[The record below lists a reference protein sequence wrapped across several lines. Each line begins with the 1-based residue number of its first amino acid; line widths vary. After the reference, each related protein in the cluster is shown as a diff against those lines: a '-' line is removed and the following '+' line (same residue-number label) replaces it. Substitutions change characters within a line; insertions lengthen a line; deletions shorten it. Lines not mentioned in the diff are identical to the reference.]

1 MACLRRRT
9 ALISTSSRS
18 PRYANG
24 ATDCAAPKTFGADL
38 RGESQ
43 KIQPSRWSESQETPS
58 FQGVP
63 RSVLADLAEKQGLAA
78 TKAVQIAACAV
89 FRKEFPNTVA

>member
-1 MACLRRRT
+1 MARPIARRQG
-9 ALISTSSRS
+9 AAVPAKCELI
-18 PRYANG
+18 G
-24 ATDCAAPKTFGADL
+24 
-38 RGESQ
+38 

-63 RSVLADLAEKQGLAA
+63 RSVLADSAEKQGLAA

-89 FRKEFPNTVA
+89 FRKEIPNTVA

>member
-1 MACLRRRT
+1 V
-9 ALISTSSRS
+9 
-18 PRYANG
+18 
-24 ATDCAAPKTFGADL
+24 APKRFRADNHAQS
-38 RGESQ
+38 E

-63 RSVLADLAEKQGLAA
+63 RSVLADSAEKQGLAA

-89 FRKEFPNTVA
+89 FRREFPNTVA